1 MLYRLRQQLNRSY
14 FSWRTRAILSTS
26 PLPASSGAD
35 CSIHTMLSQ
44 RDVPMYLPAIKSLLR
59 FSPPVR
65 VVVHSDGSLDDEA
78 VALMRRHVSGIA
90 VVAADEADRRAASTL
105 GADSYLFRWR
115 RHDASWRRVIDTE
128 LWCETPRR
136 IVVDPDV
143 IVLRRPDALIDWIVG
158 GDRPFLFG
166 QPPRPGAL
174 TGSPTF
180 IQTIF
185 RERIHDLATRL
196 DLPSQFPQGA
206 TSGFYGCGRELSLSS
221 IERVLRAGEAEGFPM
236 AQWGSE
242 QCTVIYL
249 LLASGGTRLDPLR
262 YLNYDPTCDDLLDEA
277 CAVHFY
283 GTYRYRRRIYPRLA
297 ARVAM
302 DLQNAARSL

>member
-1 MLYRLRQQLNRSY
+1 MLYRVRQQINRSY
-14 FSWRTRAILSTS
+14 FSWRTRVILSTP
-26 PLPASSGAD
+26 PLSAAPDAA
-35 CSIHTMLSQ
+35 CAIHTMLSQ

-59 FSPPVR
+59 HAPPVR
-65 VVVHSDGSLDDEA
+65 VVVHSDGSLDADA
-78 VALMRRHVSGIA
+78 VALVRRHVPGATI
-90 VVAADEADRRAASTL
+90 VAADDADRRAASAL
-105 GADSYLFRWR
+105 GTESYLFRWR

-143 IVLRRPDALIDWIVG
+143 IVLHRPDALVDWIAG

-166 QPPRPGAL
+166 QPPTP
-174 TGSPTF
+174 GSPAGSPGF

-185 RERIHDLATRL
+185 RERIRSLAARL
-196 DLPSQFPQGA
+196 NLPAEFPQGA
-206 TSGFYGCGRELSLSS
+206 TSGFYGCGRELSLAS

-249 LLASGGTRLDPLR
+249 LQASGGTRLDPLR
-262 YLNYDPTCDDLLDEA
+262 YLNYDPTCDPLLAEA

-283 GTYRYRRRIYPRLA
+283 GTYRYHRGIYPRLA
-297 ARVAM
+297 ARIAAG
-302 DLQNAARSL
+302 LQHADRSL